1 MSVTKAQL
9 QRLVEDLC
17 TLGAAVTELQL
28 SASGALRPLGLDRNH
43 LRSAHDGLLRA
54 AWALNAH
61 LGRFGAG
68 DRNAELASWLAAS
81 QASCL
86 EVRKRADRL
95 VEAAISPAAPEA
107 LRPSL
112 SELETLMAQMEE
124 STVPLF
130 RLAGFAFSDD
140 LARSL
145 ADLMG
150 VDVPPRL
157 AEPAEP
163 VEHAA
168 EEPQEAEYT
177 LCRESRELA
186 RNGKSVTLN
195 FGSSRL
201 LQSLPGP
208 KDERAIGNAGLARLS
223 SRAEPSEAAK
233 KAANS
238 RYHRLKEELEGA
250 GFGDLLGFEAGS
262 GRTPHQYWRTQDL

>member
-177 LCRESRELA
+177 LCRQERHAQFRVLSPPAVAPRAQGRARDRERWL
-186 RNGKSVTLN
+186 GQTQ
-195 FGSSRL
+195 
-201 LQSLPGP
+201 LQG
-208 KDERAIGNAGLARLS
+208 
-223 SRAEPSEAAK
+223 RAERGGKEGRQFPIPPAE
-233 KAANS
+233 
-238 RYHRLKEELEGA
+238 RGVGGGRIRRPPRL
-250 GFGDLLGFEAGS
+250 
-262 GRTPHQYWRTQDL
+262 